1 MRYDRALAISKRHE
15 KLLAL
20 VKSGAF
26 SSNALANELCVSTP
40 TIYRDVFFLKR
51 QGYPIQSV
59 RQSSRWVY
67 QLAQDVG
74 SNTRPRMRRSG

>member
-1 MRYDRALAISKRHE
+1 MRYERALAISKRHD

-26 SSNALANELCVSTP
+26 SSRALANELRVSIP
-40 TIYRDVFFLKR
+40 TVYRDIFFLKR
-51 QGYPIQSV
+51 QGHPIESV